1 MAKTLKDLLLALL
14 NATLILVALCL
25 FLGWQLASKV
35 ESITA
40 EFSETVQAVAPI
52 RDETKGIR
60 TELAALREDL
70 SALSLEAPAGAN
82 SQVAQDIRSTL
93 ARLNSLDK
101 KLQAVQERLINLAD
115 EPQVL
120 IAQTIENGAD
130 VVSARILEF
139 KGCEPGS

>member
-40 EFSETVQAVAPI
+40 EFSQTLQAVAPI
-52 RDETKGIR
+52 RDEVSGTR
-60 TELAALREDL
+60 SELAALRADL
-70 SALSLEAPAGAN
+70 ADLSLENPGAN
-82 SQVAQDIRSTL
+82 SAAAQELRSAL
-93 ARLNSLDK
+93 ARLNSLEQ
-101 KLQAVQERLINLAD
+101 KLQAAQERLSSLSD

-120 IAQTIENGAD
+120 IAQAIEKGAD
-130 VVSARILEF
+130 IVSQRVLDF

>member
-40 EFSETVQAVAPI
+40 EFSETVQVVAPL
-52 RDETKGIR
+52 REETTNIR
-60 TELAALREDL
+60 TELAALRDDL
-70 SALSLEAPAGAN
+70 AALPKKAIGLD
-82 SQVAQDIRSTL
+82 SQTTKDIQSTL
-93 ARLNSLDK
+93 ARLNSLEQ
-101 KLQAVQERLINLAD
+101 KLQTAQDRLISLAD

-120 IAQTIENGAD
+120 IAQTINSGAD
-130 VVSARILEF
+130 VVSKRILDF

>member
-35 ESITA
+35 ESIA
-40 EFSETVQAVAPI
+40 EEFSETVQAVAPI
-52 RDETKGIR
+52 RNETKGIR

-70 SALSLEAPAGAN
+70 SALSLENPGAN
-82 SQVAQDIRSTL
+82 GKVAQDIRATL
-93 ARLNSLDK
+93 TRLNSLDQ
-101 KLQAVQERLINLAD
+101 KLQIVQERLISLAD

-120 IAQTIENGAD
+120 IARAIENGAD

>member
-35 ESITA
+35 ENITA

-70 SALSLEAPAGAN
+70 SALSLKTPVAN
-82 SQVAQDIRSTL
+82 SQAAQDIRSTL

-101 KLQAVQERLINLAD
+101 KLQTVEERLINLAD